1 MQRIAGPMIGGMIKL
16 PGIKVVGDTGD
27 LLPVEILYPP
37 EVLYKIIENGD
48 MKMKY
53 LSKVV
58 ILSLISSA
66 VLASGT
72 HSDSHGHMKYSVGEP
87 GGGAP
92 DRVISVSMQ
101 DSMRYE
107 FSPDL
112 VSLKDGETIEF
123 LVRNDGK
130 LQHEFSIGNA
140 EDQVKHAIMMKSM
153 PDMKH
158 DDPNTVSLAPGES
171 ARLSWKFMGQDTVV
185 FACNIPVHFEA
196 GMKHSLAIGL

>member
-1 MQRIAGPMIGGMIKL
+1 
-16 PGIKVVGDTGD
+16 
-27 LLPVEILYPP
+27 
-37 EVLYKIIENGD
+37 
-48 MKMKY
+48 MKMKF
-53 LSKVV
+53 LSKIV
-58 ILSLISSA
+58 ICSLISSA
-66 VLASGT
+66 ALASGT
-72 HSDSHGHMKYSVGEP
+72 HSESHGHMKYSVGEP
-87 GGGAP
+87 GAGAP

-140 EDQVKHAIMMKSM
+140 EDQVKHAIMMKNM

-171 ARLSWKFMGQDTVV
+171 ARLSWKFMGQDSVV
-185 FACNIPVHFEA
+185 FACNIAGHFEA
-196 GMKHSLAIGL
+196 GMKHSLAIGH